1 MVMLTQAEKDF
12 ADLDGRDRRD
22 ALLTS
27 TDWWTLEGKVM
38 TSEQIAYRQ
47 ALRDIPE
54 QEGFP
59 DAITWPTKPE

>member
-1 MVMLTQAEKDF
+1 MLTQAEKDF
-12 ADLDGRDRRD
+12 AYLDGRDRRN

-38 TSEQIAYRQ
+38 TSEQTAYRQ
-47 ALRDIPE
+47 ALRDLPE

-59 DAITWPTKPE
+59 NSVVWPIKPS